1 MLVIFSKLVQN
12 SKLVGYRCPN
22 QAKLPWGKRIV
33 VHGLPRG
40 TERCSTN
47 SLDNDGII
55 SAIKFLKMFVAQNS
69 RFYLFIICTYY
80 DSLYVIIWK
89 PNCWPSE
96 IINTFTEKDKRRL
109 FTSQTV
115 LSVLKNICKHHRPT
129 NPIRIWKWPI
139 IVYETPLGTVQCSNS
154 SESLTSHAQ
163 LIGKCAKILFVYIKA
178 RSYVIKCRYIG
189 TRTTT

>member
-1 MLVIFSKLVQN
+1 M
-12 SKLVGYRCPN
+12 
-22 QAKLPWGKRIV
+22 
-33 VHGLPRG
+33 HGLPRG

-69 RFYLFIICTYY
+69 RFYLFIIYCTYY

-139 IVYETPLGTVQCSNS
+139 IVYETPLGTVQCSHF
-154 SESLTSHAQ
+154 SELLTSHAQ
-163 LIGKCAKILFVYIKA
+163 LIGKCAKILFFCIRA